1 MLKMGERNEYE
12 GVSFVVII
20 NDLNIL
26 VVYFF
31 LFTLYVGGCGLVIV
45 L

>member
-12 GVSFVVII
+12 GVSFAAIT
-20 NDLNIL
+20 NDPNIS
-26 VVYFF
+26 VVYSF
-31 LFTLYVGGCGLVIV
+31 LFTLHVGGCGLVTV